1 MANQLL
7 APPLRVRTPRLPARA
22 LAVLANYGLE
32 ATVVAICVGLL
43 GAVMPS
49 LFVSDSWLALVDGR
63 FVVQHGLPHAD
74 TLAYWTRGR
83 PWVDQ
88 QWGAQLLLYA
98 AERAG
103 GLAATAALGIACV
116 GAALAGVA
124 VAARRLGASSRSTAM
139 ALLVAPIAAPWLMQ
153 VRTQSLAL
161 PLYVSVVGLL
171 VADARRPGRRVFLV
185 LPLLVVWANLHGSVS
200 LAAGLVALHGAV
212 AASRGRRSA
221 LALLIAPLALV
232 ASPYGWSLA
241 GYYRLM
247 LLHPPFAS
255 VVTEWR
261 PITVGAAT
269 APFLVTAFAGTALW
283 ARHRRVLTG
292 FEQWALPLLL
302 IAALSA
308 VRNAVWFE
316 LAFAVAL
323 PRLLDAAF
331 PPAPP
336 SAGAQRLHRLVGV
349 TASVLAIAVVAGAIA
364 RGDSWFVR
372 DGSPAAA
379 AAVARA
385 AGAHGVVLAD
395 DVHADWLLWEQP
407 VLAGRIAYDV
417 RFELLS
423 RRQLATVVGL
433 DHAEHVAWSRCGR
446 AMSVVTFDS
455 PAARR
460 MFESAAV
467 LNPGARLAVDDES
480 FGAFVQ
486 TPQGRP
492 CAH

>member
-1 MANQLL
+1 MLGDC
-7 APPLRVRTPRLPARA
+7 
-22 LAVLANYGLE
+22 GLE
-32 ATVVAICVGLL
+32 LLVLAICVGLL

-63 FVVQHGLPHAD
+63 LVAQHGLPHTD

-88 QWGAQLLLYA
+88 QWGAQLLLYGS
-98 AERAG
+98 ELAG
-103 GLAATAALGIACV
+103 GLAAVAALGIGCV
-116 GAALAGVA
+116 GAALGGVA
-124 VAARRLGASSRSTAM
+124 FASRRLGASSRSTAV
-139 ALLVAPIAAPWLMQ
+139 ALLVAPIASPWLMQ

-161 PLYVSVVGLL
+161 PLYVAVLGLL
-171 VADARRPGRRVFLV
+171 VADARNRGRRVFLV

-200 LAAGLVALHGAV
+200 LAAALVALYGVV
-212 AASRGRRSA
+212 AAARGRRSA
-221 LALLIAPLALV
+221 LVLLAAPLALI

-247 LLHPPFAS
+247 LFHPPFAA

-261 PITVGAAT
+261 PVTVGAAT

-292 FEQWALPLLL
+292 FEQWLLPLLL
-302 IAALSA
+302 VAALSA

-316 LAFAVAL
+316 LAFALAL
-323 PRLLDAAF
+323 PRLLDAAL
-331 PPAPP
+331 PPAP
-336 SAGAQRLHRLVGV
+336 STAGAQRLHRLAGV
-349 TASVLAIAVVAGAIA
+349 TASLVAVAVVAAGVA
-364 RGDSWFVR
+364 RGDSWFAR

-407 VLAGRIAYDV
+407 SLAGRVAYDV

-423 RRQLATVVGL
+423 RRQIDAVVGL
-433 DHAEHVAWSRCGR
+433 DHAEHAAWARCGR
-446 AMSVVTFDS
+446 AMRVVTFDS

-460 MFESAAV
+460 LFASAGV
-467 LNPGARLAVDDES
+467 LNPGARVVVDDGS

-486 TPQGRP
+486 VPRGTMCGR
-492 CAH
+492 